1 MQHLA
6 PVIACFRL
14 CDPFGNCAMAYVSGA
29 LLVRCSVRKF
39 LAVPNRQLTHSCD
52 NSLIASIQPPL
63 LSYNLAELGV

>member
-1 MQHLA
+1 
-6 PVIACFRL
+6 
-14 CDPFGNCAMAYVSGA
+14 MAYVSGA